1 MGGLCAATAVGSW
14 SRIRRGLLYVSYAI
28 LASARTTPPELIVRV
43 ALLLLPQ
50 PARGASSLLL
60 RIAPLRFSSHGATLR
75 ETRCNATN
83 NCSRDELVEM
93 QIESVERRTEQD
105 GTERLTLAHQ
115 PSASPGQRNQES
127 ESIESSPMI
136 GKIRN

>member
-1 MGGLCAATAVGSW
+1 MQQDKFN
-14 SRIRRGLLYVSYAI
+14 
-28 LASARTTPPELIVRV
+28 LASQFDEDTDSIEGGVGAFPI
-43 ALLLLPQ
+43 LLPI
-50 PARGASSLLL
+50 AFL
-60 RIAPLRFSSHGATLR
+60 RCSSHGATLR

-127 ESIESSPMI
+127 ESNRVEPNDWQDS
-136 GKIRN
+136 N